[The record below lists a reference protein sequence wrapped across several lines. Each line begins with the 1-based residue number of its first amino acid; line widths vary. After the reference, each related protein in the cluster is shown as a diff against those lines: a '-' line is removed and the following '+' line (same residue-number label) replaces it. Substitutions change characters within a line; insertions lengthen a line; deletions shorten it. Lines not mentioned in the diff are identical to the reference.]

1 MSISN
6 ITNGSGLR
14 FKDMTPEERKAYTN
28 AQAKRRMRHY
38 RKKQEKESVE
48 KEPVQPES
56 FATAMEVCEI
66 VLPKIKQIV
75 AYKQGKASW
84 YTGSKVRDDIES
96 DVLIGLAEAVAS
108 SKWEEDDLIDSAEWL
123 ANEVGLPNV
132 DKSAPPASK
141 WIISVINR
149 QANQKIIDIY
159 RNNKEVSLEYLE
171 AATDGGF
178 LNRLDDIANFKADQ
192 PPGMIGWRP
201 TSPGALP
208 QDAFAIA
215 INAAIKEKGLDWL
228 TDLILD
234 NLLSNGLADWSTV
247 YEQVLL
253 NVHHVNPDVLEITKA
268 AQVSIA
274 KLSVESLF
282 GWLPKVVVQL
292 YARLSDPTYVERKP
306 AIELL
311 IGNRLYHQYELT
323 TRDTQRRAERL
334 ASILATERV

>member
-1 MSISN
+1 
-6 ITNGSGLR
+6 L
-14 FKDMTPEERKAYTN
+14 
-28 AQAKRRMRHY
+28 
-38 RKKQEKESVE
+38 
-48 KEPVQPES
+48 QPDG
-56 FATAMEVCEI
+56 FVTAMEVCEI

-84 YTGSKVRDDIES
+84 YTGTKVRDDIES
-96 DVLIGLAEAVAS
+96 DVLLGLAEAVAQ
-108 SKWEEDDLIDSAEWL
+108 SKWEEDDLIESAEWL
-123 ANEVGLPNV
+123 AGEVGLPNV

-149 QANQKIIDIY
+149 QANQKIIDTY

-201 TSPGALP
+201 TNPGALP
-208 QDAFAIA
+208 QDVFAIA
-215 INAAIKEKGLDWL
+215 INAAIEEKGLDWL
-228 TDLILD
+228 TDLIL
-234 NLLSNGLADWSTV
+234 NHLLSNGLADWSAI

-253 NVHHVNPDVLEITKA
+253 HVHHVNPE
-268 AQVSIA
+268 
-274 KLSVESLF
+274 VESLF
-282 GWLPKVVVQL
+282 AWLPKVVVQL
-292 YARLSDPTYVERKP
+292 YARLSDPTYVENKP

-323 TRDTQRRAERL
+323 TRDTQQRAERL